1 MYVESKYKKAGVLF
15 LIQLVALI
23 ATYVFMDVAIGTKFS
38 AFDDSKKAMII
49 GNAVALLIMAVAMFL
64 KCHWGV
70 LVGTVILVVTHVLL
84 LVKVID
90 IVKSPYMSWLETES
104 KLVIYFTMAYLIL
117 VPLAYIIM
125 SIALFANTSAQRM
138 KGFASLAGLFVSL
151 GSLPYVALFTKM
163 AIKQKIDFG
172 KYGDYFQKMTTR
184 QLIMAA
190 IFIFGTLCLIAGI
203 ATAAGAYIVKA
214 KEYRRMN
221 HQEDMYSQDAYNT
234 DSNNTYGGSR
244 YYNPASAHPQS
255 TDTTQTAQTTQ
266 TTQTGPK
273 FYTPFASESA
283 STDEVAEQGYYNP
296 NATAD
301 NNNFDPYAPIDK

>member
-1 MYVESKYKKAGVLF
+1 MYIESKYKKAGILF
-15 LIQLVALI
+15 LIQMVTLI
-23 ATYVFMDVAIGTKFS
+23 AVYVYMDVAVGSKFS
-38 AFDDSKKAMII
+38 AMDNVKKTMVIV
-49 GNAVALLIMAVAMFL
+49 NAISLLIMAISMFY

-70 LVGTVILVVTHVLL
+70 LAGVAALTITHVLL

-90 IVKSPYMSWLETES
+90 IVKNPYMSWLGTEP
-104 KLVIYFTMAYLIL
+104 KLVIYFTMAYLIMI
-117 VPLAYIIM
+117 PLAYIIM
-125 SIALFANTSAQRM
+125 SIALFANTAAQRM

-163 AIKQKIDFG
+163 AIKQKIDYS
-172 KYGDYFQKMTTR
+172 KYGDFYQKMTTR
-184 QLIMAA
+184 QLVVAA
-190 IFIFGTLCLIAGI
+190 ILIFGTLCLIAGI

-234 DSNNTYGGSR
+234 ESNNTYGGSR

-266 TTQTGPK
+266 TGPK
-273 FYTPFASESA
+273 FYTPFANDSA

-296 NATAD
+296 NATVD

>member
-1 MYVESKYKKAGVLF
+1 MYIESKYKKAGVLF
-15 LIQLVALI
+15 LIQLVILI
-23 ATYVFMDVAIGTKFS
+23 AVYVYSDVILGNKFS
-38 AFDDSKKAMII
+38 TAETVDKVRIFVNGIS
-49 GNAVALLIMAVAMFL
+49 LLIIAVSMFL

-70 LVGTVILVVTHVLL
+70 AAGSLAITVTHFIAFKELFVKMNELDEFFVKYFMNTEQKLL
-84 LVKVID
+84 
-90 IVKSPYMSWLETES
+90 
-104 KLVIYFTMAYLIL
+104 IYFKMAYLIL
-117 VPLAYIIM
+117 VPLAYIII
-125 SIALFANTSAQRM
+125 SLALFANTSAQRM
-138 KGFASLAGLFVSL
+138 KGFASLAGLCAAL
-151 GSLPYVALFTKM
+151 GSLPYTGFILKNAIEVIINYGKKNPELTTKHLIF
-163 AIKQKIDFG
+163 AIII
-172 KYGDYFQKMTTR
+172 
-184 QLIMAA
+184 LV
-190 IFIFGTLCLIAGI
+190 GTLCLIAGI

-255 TDTTQTAQTTQ
+255 TDATQTAQ

-273 FYTPFASESA
+273 FYTPFANDSA

-296 NATAD
+296 NATVD